1 MEIMVT
7 MVIMTMVTLL
17 IYGAMTD
24 QHRSFFT
31 IMKRSDAIRESVHT
45 KRKVDSIIKEIDSV
59 LTVNRVFI
67 EYRDT
72 LEKRHRLHIRSG
84 VLYKNSDSLSGNI
97 EASEFSIEESE
108 CGVQTLLWGLTFK
121 NGYWIGGARNFY

>member
-1 MEIMVT
+1 MT

-17 IYGAMTD
+17 IYEAMTD

-31 IMKRSDAIRESVHT
+31 MMKRSDTIRESVHT
-45 KRKVDSIIKEIDSV
+45 KRKVDKLILEIDSI

-67 EYRDT
+67 EYRDST
-72 LEKRHRLHIRSG
+72 EKRQRLHVRNG
-84 VLYKNSDSLSGNI
+84 TLYMNSDSLSGDI
-97 EASEFSIEESE
+97 ESSEFSIEKSE

-121 NGYWIGGARNFY
+121 NGYWVGGARNFY